1 MSFLPK
7 CVKKRV
13 GYWMF
18 DAGDAERLRTRAR
31 RMLELANRAY
41 CEKNYDFARLL
52 TLLATEAFEHAS
64 DMEQQMHDED
74 RIAAR

>member
-1 MSFLPK
+1 MVTDSKLK
-7 CVKKRV
+7 MRLA
-13 GYWMF
+13 
-18 DAGDAERLRTRAR
+18 DAGDAQRLRARGR

-41 CEKNYDFARLL
+41 CEEHYDFARLL

-64 DMEQQMHDED
+64 EMDRPREEK

>member
-1 MSFLPK
+1 
-7 CVKKRV
+7 
-13 GYWMF
+13 MF
-18 DAGDAERLRTRAR
+18 DAGDAQRLRVRAR

-41 CEKNYDFARLL
+41 CEKHYDFARLL

-64 DMEQQMHDED
+64 EIEQQPHDED